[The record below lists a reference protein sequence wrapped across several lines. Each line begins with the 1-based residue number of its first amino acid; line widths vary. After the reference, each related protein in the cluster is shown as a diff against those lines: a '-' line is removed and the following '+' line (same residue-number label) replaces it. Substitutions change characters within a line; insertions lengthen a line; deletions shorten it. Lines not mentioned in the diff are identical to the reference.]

1 MVTKMKSIKY
11 HIGDFNKFIAN
22 FKTIKTGAFTH
33 TSLGEP
39 MGSFYISLE
48 DEKEFLT
55 LYTSAVKLK
64 ENLYLTEKHR
74 STSPIL
80 LDFDF
85 RFHISETEINTNTV
99 NRIYNNDHINHIVK
113 TYMNCLNEYY
123 NIDNIKIYLFE
134 KEYPTIKDNLGKDG
148 IHIIIPEIVTRAG
161 AQYIIRENF
170 IKKIGNYFKEI
181 GFCNSVE
188 DIVDK
193 CIIEKNNWLM
203 YGSTKPGCQIYN
215 ITEVYQCET
224 DIENNLLNLKNI
236 TNIFNLV
243 LDETID
249 KVAENI
255 KLFSIRNKFKESLVI
270 SEKKKIEINNYQNLL
285 YDKLKSKDLLEQVT
299 YKYPKNMN
307 KNIYEDIDFV
317 KKIINVL
324 DVGRA
329 NNYDTWIRLGWCL
342 KTIDDRLLDD
352 WIEFSRNSE
361 KYDEGV
367 CEKLWIR
374 MKDTGLGIGTL
385 RMWAKQDNP
394 QGYEELSRED
404 WRKFLLKAV
413 TRTDYDLAIVV
424 FNMFKY
430 DYVCSSIKDN
440 CWYQFRNHRW
450 EQIDSAYTLRRH
462 LSTDVV
468 NEFLKI
474 INDFNRQALDI
485 NDDPEEKTALQ
496 DKALKYMKVVNE
508 LKNTAKKN
516 NIIKECS
523 VMFYYEKFED
533 KLDSNVYLIGFKN
546 GVYDLE
552 LMEFRDGRPDDY
564 ISFCTNIDYIPYNE
578 NNPYNIPIMTFIR
591 QVMSKSHMCDYLMKC
606 LASFLNG
613 RIKEEK
619 FHIWTGVGGNGKNF
633 AIKRAVRS

>member
-1 MVTKMKSIKY
+1 MVTKMKSTKY
-11 HIGDFNKFIAN
+11 NIGDFNKFIAN
-22 FKTIKTGAFTH
+22 YKTIKTGAFTH

-39 MGSFYISLE
+39 MGSYYIPM
-48 DEKEFLT
+48 EKEEEFFV
-55 LYTSAVKLK
+55 LYTSAVKLG

-74 STSPIL
+74 HTSPIL

-85 RFHISETEINTNTV
+85 RFHISDTEINTNTV
-99 NRIYNNDHINHIVK
+99 NRIYTKDHINHIVK
-113 TYMNCLNEYY
+113 TYMNCLSECYK
-123 NIDNIKIYLFE
+123 IDNIKIYLFE
-134 KEYPTIKDNLGKDG
+134 KEYATIKDNFGKDG
-148 IHIIIPEIVTRAG
+148 IHIIIPEIITKPG

-170 IKKIGNYFKEI
+170 INKIGDYFKEI

-203 YGSTKPGCQIYN
+203 YGSTKPGCQLYSVTQIFEYEYN
-215 ITEVYQCET
+215 ES
-224 DIENNLLNLKNI
+224 NLK
-236 TNIFNLV
+236 V
-243 LDETID
+243 LPNKTGGMISEY
-249 KVAENI
+249 I
-255 KLFSIRNKFKESLVI
+255 KLFSIRNKFKESSII

-285 YDKLKSKDLLEQVT
+285 YDKLKSKEILDQAT

-307 KNIYEDIDFV
+307 KNVYEDIDFV
-317 KKIINVL
+317 KKIIDVL
-324 DVGRA
+324 DVRRA
-329 NNYDTWIRLGWCL
+329 DNYDSWIRLGWCL
-342 KTIDDRLLDD
+342 KTIDDRLLDN
-352 WIEFSRNSE
+352 WIEFSRNSS
-361 KYDEGV
+361 KYMEGE

-374 MKDTGLGIGTL
+374 MKETGLGIGTL
-385 RMWAKQDNP
+385 RMWAKEDNP
-394 QGYEELSRED
+394 KGYEEISRED
-404 WRKFLLKAV
+404 WKKFLLKAV
-413 TRTDYDLAIVV
+413 TRTDYDLAVVV

-533 KLDSNVYLIGFKN
+533 KLDSNVNLIGFKN

-564 ISFCTNIDYIPYNE
+564 ISFCTNIDYIAYDE
-578 NNPYNIPIMTFIR
+578 NNLYNIPIMNFIR
-591 QVMSKSHMCDYLMKC
+591 QVMPKSHMCEYLMKC

-619 FHIWTGVGGNGKNF
+619 FHIWTGVGGNGKIF
-633 AIKRAVRS
+633 AIKGAVRS